1 VSRDGALFQ
10 WTFQP
15 PEGEEEESSDDMR
28 WRILSKHYFLQ
39 PNAKVT
45 ATHFHP
51 PTNLLSIGFSTGVF
65 SLYELPEFT
74 QLQSLSISKTAISAV
89 VANPSNEWIAI
100 ASAKL
105 GQLLVWEW
113 QSESYILRQQGHFD
127 SMNCIAF
134 THDGSKVVTGS
145 DDGKIKVWDTTS
157 SHCIVTFADHTSGVT
172 ALEVPR
178 MKRNVVFSAS
188 LDGTVRVYDLV
199 RYRNF
204 RTFTAPDRL
213 QFNCLAV
220 DTSGEVVAA
229 GSLDSFDIHLWSVQ
243 TGQLLD
249 RLSGHEGPISAVAF
263 APQSSL
269 LVSASW
275 DKTIRV
281 WDVFGRSAQ
290 VEPLQMTS
298 DVQALA
304 VRPDG
309 KEVCAAG
316 LDSQLVFWNLL
327 EGVQT
332 NIIDGR
338 RDISGGRLT
347 TDRRSAANSAA
358 NKTFTSLCYTG
369 DGQAVLAGGTS
380 KWICLYDVET
390 SSLMQKFSVSENLSF
405 DGTQTLLNS
414 RDMTEAG
421 PKQLLDAQGEESDL
435 EDRIDKTLPGSV
447 RGDASTRRLRPEVR
461 TRAVQLSPTG
471 RAFGAATTDGLLLYS
486 LDKEITFDPYELDLD
501 ITPSTI
507 LSSANRKEYLKA
519 LLMAL
524 RLSQSQVTLRV
535 LETVP
540 PLEIPLVLRDF
551 PESYLVR
558 LLRFLNSYAEKT
570 PHVEFYLFWCQAVLT
585 RFGRVLKSGRGE
597 YGGLVRGMQ
606 RDVLRIKGDIQGVGD
621 EIGFILGYIFGH
633 EKGDVTAENGLEEEW
648 NGISD

>member
-1 VSRDGALFQ
+1 
-10 WTFQP
+10 
-15 PEGEEEESSDDMR
+15 MR

-65 SLYELPEFT
+65 ALYELPEFT

-127 SMNCIAF
+127 SMNCIAY
-134 THDGSKVVTGS
+134 THDGSKVATGS

-157 SHCIVTFADHTSGVT
+157 GHCIVTFADHVSGVT

-178 MKRNVVFSAS
+178 MKRNVVFTAS
-188 LDGTVRVYDLV
+188 LDGTVRAYDLV

-213 QFNCLAV
+213 QFNCLGV

-263 APQSSL
+263 APQSSM

-304 VRPDG
+304 IRPDG
-309 KEVCAAG
+309 KELCAAG

-347 TDRRSAANSAA
+347 TDRRSAANSTA

-369 DGQAVLAGGTS
+369 DGQAILAGGTS

-471 RAFGAATTDGLLLYS
+471 RAFGSATTEGLLLYS
-486 LDKEITFDPYELDLD
+486 LDKEITFDPYELDID

-519 LLMAL
+519 LLMSL
-524 RLSQSQVTLRV
+524 RLSQSQVTLKV

-540 PLEIPLVLRDF
+540 PPEIPLVLRDF

-558 LLRFLNSYAEKT
+558 LLRFLNSYAEAT
-570 PHVEFYLFWCQAVLT
+570 PHVEFYLLWCQAVLT

-597 YGGLVRGMQ
+597 YAGLVRGMQ
-606 RDVLRIKGDIQGVGD
+606 RDVLRIKGEIQGVGD

-633 EKGDVTAENGLEEEW
+633 EKGNVTAANGMEEEW

>member
-1 VSRDGALFQ
+1 MSRDGALFQ
-10 WTFQP
+10 WAFQP
-15 PEGEEEESSDDMR
+15 PEGEEEESTDVR

-45 ATHFHP
+45 GTHFHP
-51 PTNLLSIGFSTGVF
+51 PTNLLSVGFSAGVF
-65 SLYELPEFT
+65 ALYELPEFT
-74 QLQSLSISKTAISAV
+74 QLQSLSISKAAISAI
-89 VANPSNEWIAI
+89 VANPTNEWIAI

-127 SMNCIAF
+127 SMNCIAY
-134 THDGSKVVTGS
+134 THDGSKVATGS
-145 DDGKIKVWDTTS
+145 DDGKIKVWDTAS
-157 SHCIVTFADHTSGVT
+157 GHCIVTFADHTSGVT
-172 ALEVPR
+172 AIEVPR
-178 MKRNVVFSAS
+178 MKRNVAFTAS

-204 RTFTAPDRL
+204 RTFTAPERL

-263 APQSSL
+263 APQSSM

-304 VRPDG
+304 IRPDG
-309 KEVCAAG
+309 KELCAAG

-327 EGVQT
+327 EGEQT

-338 RDISGGRLT
+338 SDISGGRLT
-347 TDRRSAANSAA
+347 TDRRSAANSTA

-369 DGQAVLAGGTS
+369 DGQAILAGGIS

-421 PKQLLDAQGEESDL
+421 AKQLLDAKSEESDL

-471 RAFGAATTDGLLLYS
+471 RAFGAATTEGLLLYS
-486 LDKEITFDPYELDLD
+486 LDKEITFDPYELDID

-524 RLSQSQVTLRV
+524 RLSQSQVTLKV

-540 PLEIPLVLRDF
+540 PSEIPLVVRDF

-570 PHVEFYLFWCQAVLT
+570 PHVEFYLLWCQAVLT

-597 YGGLVRGMQ
+597 YAGLVRGMQ
-606 RDVLRIKGDIQGVGD
+606 RDVLRIKGEIQGVGD

-633 EKGDVTAENGLEEEW
+633 EKGDVTMENGMEEEW